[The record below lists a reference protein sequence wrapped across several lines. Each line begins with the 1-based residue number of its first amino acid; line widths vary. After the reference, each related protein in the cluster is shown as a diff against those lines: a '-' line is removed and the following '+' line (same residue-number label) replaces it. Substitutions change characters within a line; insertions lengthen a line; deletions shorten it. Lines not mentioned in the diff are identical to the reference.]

1 MLASNGTMTISIKP
15 NVDWSIEL
23 SNKTDFYIKDGN
35 NDVYTM
41 HGVAGTYTITICA
54 REIVDFDADHT
65 CDVMMKMQED
75 VKKVASI
82 TVKKIDRKL
91 TVYAAK
97 VEEGQFVKNEE
108 GAYVYETTAANNVTL
123 LYDNQEYK
131 YLAPVK
137 VVSNFSFNVVGPE
150 WMSPAKGGDAN
161 NEVELVF
168 TADANKLPSDDATAD
183 VKFVDANKQ
192 DKVGATIKVVMEGS
206 SKFMEYFFGAEEVSF
221 DWDGKLLDMWSMD
234 NTVYGSIKSNADAE
248 VVAVAADGSDA
259 SWVTITLSDWD
270 AEGASIQ
277 ERSVNVGVTENEGEA
292 VRKAYVLALPA
303 SMAVENVA
311 DLVADGAVKEEY
323 ASYLAMTI
331 TQRYYIAPGVI
342 TASNMVEPAYMA
354 EADATAWPFNES
366 AFSGLNI
373 GSAYELFYVCEWDSS
388 DSNFKTSKDIKAFR
402 SFACTDNGAKEI
414 TGENSWIYASEES
427 VKANGWFQITMD
439 PLASTSDMS
448 WNSLTKDL
456 EGVLL
461 IEYTDGSYSAIYC
474 RYNENTTGGS
484 DGVAFENEQYA
495 GWANATLVELHE
507 GDELYDT
514 YFAEYSSTAMPARFY
529 HLTYEF
535 PIEQSMYSMVKLV
548 GIPETVFANPLCD
561 WAYYNTMQ
569 QCVVMEVA
577 GAGSETP
584 GVITFMNGMG
594 VNEIVIFCTLNNAE

>member
-41 HGVAGTYTITICA
+41 HGVAGSYTITICA

-65 CDVMMKMQED
+65 CDVTMKMQED

-108 GAYVYETTAANNVTL
+108 GAYVYETAAANNVTL
-123 LYDNQEYK
+123 LYDGEQ

-150 WMSPAKGGDAN
+150 WMSPAEGGDAN

-168 TADANKLPSDDATAD
+168 TADANNLPSDEATAD
-183 VKFVDANKQ
+183 IKFVDANKE

-206 SKFMEYFFGAEEVSF
+206 SKFMEYFFDAEEASF

-248 VVAVAADGSDA
+248 VVAVAADGGDA

-311 DLVADGAVKEEY
+311 DLLADGAVKEEY

-342 TASNMVEPAYMA
+342 TASNMFEPAYMA

-427 VKANGWFQITMD
+427 VEANGWFQITMD
-439 PLASTSDMS
+439 PFASTSDMS
-448 WNSLTKDL
+448 WNPVTKDL

-474 RYNENTTGGS
+474 RYNENATGGS
-484 DGVAFENEQYA
+484 SDGPQFAYPDYIWMD
-495 GWANATLVELHE
+495 GTTLVELTE
-507 GDELYDT
+507 GELYDK
-514 YFAEYSSTAMPARFY
+514 YYYNFGVPVW
-529 HLTYEF
+529 HLTF
-535 PIEQSMYSMVKLV
+535 TKANPNMSM
-548 GIPETVFANPLCD
+548 FANLPEFSNILDGKD
-561 WAYYNTMQ
+561 WLSYEYGEEMQMITMAEEGNGQ
-569 QCVVMEVA
+569 T
-577 GAGSETP
+577 GALLFYDGT
-584 GVITFMNGMG
+584 GNKYVI
-594 VNEIVIFCTLNNAE
+594 VCTLDIVEE